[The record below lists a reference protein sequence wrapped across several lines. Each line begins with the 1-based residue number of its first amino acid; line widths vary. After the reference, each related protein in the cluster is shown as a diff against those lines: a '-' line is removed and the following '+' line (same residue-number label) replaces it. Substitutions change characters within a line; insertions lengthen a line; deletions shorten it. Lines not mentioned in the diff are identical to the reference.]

1 MNDNNASV
9 LNLGLDLRKLKISNQ
24 SIVLNQTVVL
34 VSLLKF
40 DLDPPLLQRL
50 LSIPSYRLTGLDFW

>member
-1 MNDNNASV
+1 MV
-9 LNLGLDLRKLKISNQ
+9 ELKISNQ

-40 DLDPPLLQRL
+40 YLDPPLLQRL

>member
-9 LNLGLDLRKLKISNQ
+9 LNVGLNLRKLKISNQ

-50 LSIPSYRLTGLDFW
+50 LSTPGYRLTGLDFW